1 MRGRGTFALPVAGFA
16 VILVAWEIAGR
27 MLGDMLLS
35 PPSTVLPL
43 LVSILGEGRA
53 LHELADSMAQ
63 MLVGFALACMI
74 GMPLGTLMG
83 RVRFIDALVHPWIS
97 MLVVTS
103 VAALVPIVILLL
115 GTGMAMRVGIV
126 FLGSV
131 GYVLLTAYHG
141 ARGIDAKLVDAARS
155 FSVGG
160 VALYCKV
167 LLPALYPYLVT
178 GARLGLI
185 HAIRAIIM
193 AEMFVVTGYGGLIFQ
208 TGLDLS
214 VGPLLAYLMLL
225 MIFSTT
231 ATAILQ
237 QIGNATAPWYE
248 ARQHLRD

>member
-1 MRGRGTFALPVAGFA
+1 MRGRSFALGIAGFGI
-16 VILVAWEIAGR
+16 ILVGWEIAGR

-35 PPSTVLPL
+35 PPSTVLSL
-43 LVSILGEGRA
+43 LISILAEGRA
-53 LHELADSMAQ
+53 LRELVNSMGQ
-63 MLVGFALACMI
+63 MLLGFALACLI
-74 GMPLGTLMG
+74 GMPLGTMMG
-83 RVRFIDALVHPWIS
+83 RVRFIDALVHPWVS

-115 GTGMAMRVGIV
+115 GTGVAMRVAIV

-141 ARGIDAKLVDAARS
+141 ARGIDARLVDAARS
-155 FSVGG
+155 FSVAG
-160 VALYCKV
+160 VALYRKV

-185 HAIRAIIM
+185 HAIRAMIM
-193 AEMFVVTGYGGLIFQ
+193 AEMFVITGYGGLIFQ

-214 VGPLLAYLMLL
+214 VGPLLAYLLLL
-225 MIFSTT
+225 MIFSAT

-237 QIGNATAPWYE
+237 RIGNATARWYE
-248 ARQHLRD
+248 ARQHLGD

>member
-1 MRGRGTFALPVAGFA
+1 MVGRSNFVLAIAGFA
-16 VILVAWEIAGR
+16 VILIGWEIAGR

-43 LVSILGEGRA
+43 LISIIEEGRA
-53 LHELADSMAQ
+53 LRALADSMAQ
-63 MLVGFALACMI
+63 MLLGFALACMI
-74 GMPLGTLMG
+74 GMPVGTMMG
-83 RVRFIDALVHPWIS
+83 RIRFIDALVHPWVS

-103 VAALVPIVILLL
+103 VAALVPIVMLLL
-115 GTGMAMRVGIV
+115 GTGLTMRVAIV

-155 FSVGG
+155 FSITGVG
-160 VALYCKV
+160 LYRKV

-185 HAIRAIIM
+185 HAIRAMIM
-193 AEMFVVTGYGGLIFQ
+193 AEMFVITGYGGLIFQ

-214 VGPLLAYLMLL
+214 VGPLLAYLLLL
-225 MIFSTT
+225 MIFSTS

-237 QIGNATAPWYE
+237 RIGNATAPWYE
-248 ARQHLRD
+248 ARQQLRD

>member
-1 MRGRGTFALPVAGFA
+1 MLGRSFALGIAGFGI
-16 VILVAWEIAGR
+16 ILVGWEIAGR

-35 PPSTVLPL
+35 PPSTVLSL
-43 LVSILGEGRA
+43 LISILVEGRA
-53 LHELADSMAQ
+53 LRELVNSMGQ
-63 MLVGFALACMI
+63 MLLGFALACLI
-74 GMPLGTLMG
+74 GMPLGTMMG
-83 RVRFIDALVHPWIS
+83 RVRFIDALVHPWVS

-115 GTGMAMRVGIV
+115 GTGVAMRVAIV

-141 ARGIDAKLVDAARS
+141 ARGIDARLVDAARS
-155 FSVGG
+155 FSIAG
-160 VALYCKV
+160 VALYRKV

-185 HAIRAIIM
+185 HAIRAMIM
-193 AEMFVVTGYGGLIFQ
+193 AEMFVITGYGGLIFQ

-214 VGPLLAYLMLL
+214 VGPLLAYLLLL

-237 QIGNATAPWYE
+237 RIGNATARWYE
-248 ARQHLRD
+248 ARQDLGD

>member
-1 MRGRGTFALPVAGFA
+1 MRGRSFALGIAGFGI
-16 VILVAWEIAGR
+16 ILVGWEIAGR

-35 PPSTVLPL
+35 PPSTVLSL
-43 LVSILGEGRA
+43 LISILAEGRA
-53 LHELADSMAQ
+53 LRELVNSMGQ
-63 MLVGFALACMI
+63 MLLGFALACLI
-74 GMPLGTLMG
+74 GMPLGTMMG
-83 RVRFIDALVHPWIS
+83 RVRFIDALVHPWVS

-115 GTGMAMRVGIV
+115 GTGVAMRVAIV

-141 ARGIDAKLVDAARS
+141 ARGIDARLVDAARS
-155 FSVGG
+155 FSIAG
-160 VALYCKV
+160 VALYRKV

-185 HAIRAIIM
+185 HAIRAMIM
-193 AEMFVVTGYGGLIFQ
+193 AEMFVITGYGGLIFQ

-214 VGPLLAYLMLL
+214 VGPLLAYLLLL
-225 MIFSTT
+225 MIFSAT

-237 QIGNATAPWYE
+237 RIGNATARWYE
-248 ARQHLRD
+248 ARQDLGD

>member
-1 MRGRGTFALPVAGFA
+1 MLGRSFALGIAGFGI
-16 VILVAWEIAGR
+16 ILVGWEIAGR

-35 PPSTVLPL
+35 PPSTVLSL
-43 LVSILGEGRA
+43 LISILAEGRA
-53 LHELADSMAQ
+53 LRELVNSMGQ
-63 MLVGFALACMI
+63 MLLGFALACLI
-74 GMPLGTLMG
+74 GMPLGTMMG
-83 RVRFIDALVHPWIS
+83 RVRFIDALVRPWVS

-115 GTGMAMRVGIV
+115 GTGVAMRVAIV

-141 ARGIDAKLVDAARS
+141 ARGIDARLVDAARS
-155 FSVGG
+155 FSIAG
-160 VALYCKV
+160 VALYRKV

-185 HAIRAIIM
+185 HAIRAMIM
-193 AEMFVVTGYGGLIFQ
+193 AEMFVITGYGGLIFQ

-214 VGPLLAYLMLL
+214 VGPLLAYLLLL

-237 QIGNATAPWYE
+237 RIGNATARWYE
-248 ARQHLRD
+248 ARQDLGD

>member
-1 MRGRGTFALPVAGFA
+1 MPSRSSFALAIAGFGVMLA
-16 VILVAWEIAGR
+16 VWEIAGR

-43 LVSILGEGRA
+43 LISILAEGRA
-53 LHELADSMAQ
+53 LRELADSMGQ
-63 MLVGFALACMI
+63 MLVGFVLACLI
-74 GMPLGTLMG
+74 GMPLGTIMG
-83 RVRFIDALVHPWIS
+83 RVRFIDALVRPWVS
-97 MLVVTS
+97 LLVVTS

-115 GTGMAMRVGIV
+115 GTGVAMRVAIV

-155 FSVGG
+155 FSVAG
-160 VALYCKV
+160 VALYRKV

-185 HAIRAIIM
+185 HAIRAMIM
-193 AEMFVVTGYGGLIFQ
+193 AEMFVITGYGGLIFQ

-214 VGPLLAYLMLL
+214 VGPLLAYLVLL

-237 QIGNATAPWYE
+237 RIGNATAPWYE
-248 ARQHLRD
+248 ARQQLVD

>member
-1 MRGRGTFALPVAGFA
+1 MVGRSNFVLAIAGFG
-16 VILVAWEIAGR
+16 VILIGWEIAGR

-35 PPSTVLPL
+35 PPSMVLPL
-43 LVSILGEGRA
+43 LISILAEGHA
-53 LHELADSMAQ
+53 LRELANSMGQ
-63 MLVGFALACMI
+63 MLVGFALACLI
-74 GMPLGTLMG
+74 GMPMGIMMG
-83 RVRFIDALVHPWIS
+83 RIRVIDALIRPWVS

-115 GTGMAMRVGIV
+115 GTGMAMRVAIV

-141 ARGIDAKLVDAARS
+141 ARGIDPNLVDAARS
-155 FSVGG
+155 FSVAR
-160 VALYCKV
+160 VALYRKV
-167 LLPALYPYLVT
+167 LLPALYPYLIT

-185 HAIRAIIM
+185 HAIRAMIV
-193 AEMFVVTGYGGLIFQ
+193 AEMFVITGYGGLIFQ

-214 VGPLLAYLMLL
+214 LGPLLAYLLLL

-237 QIGNATAPWYE
+237 RIGNATAPWYE
-248 ARQHLRD
+248 ARQHLRA

>member
-1 MRGRGTFALPVAGFA
+1 MLGRSFALGIAGFGI
-16 VILVAWEIAGR
+16 ILVGWEIAGR

-35 PPSTVLPL
+35 PPSTVLSL
-43 LVSILGEGRA
+43 LISILAEGRA
-53 LHELADSMAQ
+53 LRELVNSMGQ
-63 MLVGFALACMI
+63 MLLGFALACLI
-74 GMPLGTLMG
+74 GMPLGTMMG
-83 RVRFIDALVHPWIS
+83 RVRFIDALVHPWVS

-115 GTGMAMRVGIV
+115 GTGVAMRVAIV

-141 ARGIDAKLVDAARS
+141 ARGIDARLVDAARS
-155 FSVGG
+155 FSIAG
-160 VALYCKV
+160 VALYRKV

-185 HAIRAIIM
+185 HAIRAMIM
-193 AEMFVVTGYGGLIFQ
+193 AEMFVITGYGGLIFQ

-214 VGPLLAYLMLL
+214 VGPLLAYLLLL

-237 QIGNATAPWYE
+237 GIGNATARWYE
-248 ARQHLRD
+248 AKQHLDD

>member
-1 MRGRGTFALPVAGFA
+1 MVGRSNFALAIAGFGI
-16 VILVAWEIAGR
+16 ILVGWEIAGR
-27 MLGDMLLS
+27 MLGDMLLA

-43 LVSILGEGRA
+43 LISILAEGRA
-53 LHELADSMAQ
+53 LRELANSMGQ
-63 MLVGFALACMI
+63 MLVGFALACLI
-74 GMPLGTLMG
+74 GMPLGTMMG
-83 RVRFIDALVHPWIS
+83 RIRVIDALIRPWVS

-115 GTGMAMRVGIV
+115 GTGMAMRVAIV

-141 ARGIDAKLVDAARS
+141 ARGIDPNLVDAARS
-155 FSVGG
+155 FSVAR
-160 VALYCKV
+160 VALYRKV

-185 HAIRAIIM
+185 HAIRAMIV
-193 AEMFVVTGYGGLIFQ
+193 AEMFVITGYGGLIFQ

-214 VGPLLAYLMLL
+214 VGPLLAYLLLL

-231 ATAILQ
+231 ATAIFQ
-237 QIGNATAPWYE
+237 RIGNATAPWYE
-248 ARQHLRD
+248 ARQHLRS

>member
-1 MRGRGTFALPVAGFA
+1 MRGRSFALGIAGFGI
-16 VILVAWEIAGR
+16 ILVGWEIAGR

-35 PPSTVLPL
+35 PPSTVLSL
-43 LVSILGEGRA
+43 LISILVEGRA
-53 LHELADSMAQ
+53 LRELVNSMGQ
-63 MLVGFALACMI
+63 MLLGFALACLI
-74 GMPLGTLMG
+74 GMPLGTMMG
-83 RVRFIDALVHPWIS
+83 RVRFIDALVHPWVS

-115 GTGMAMRVGIV
+115 GTGVAMRVAIV

-141 ARGIDAKLVDAARS
+141 ARGIDARLVDAARS
-155 FSVGG
+155 FSIAG
-160 VALYCKV
+160 VALYRKV

-185 HAIRAIIM
+185 HAIRAMIM
-193 AEMFVVTGYGGLIFQ
+193 AEMFVITGYGGLIFQ

-214 VGPLLAYLMLL
+214 VGPLLAYLLLL

-237 QIGNATAPWYE
+237 RIGNATARWYE
-248 ARQHLRD
+248 ARQDLGD

>member
-1 MRGRGTFALPVAGFA
+1 MRGRSFALGIAGFGI
-16 VILVAWEIAGR
+16 ILVGWEIAGR

-35 PPSTVLPL
+35 PPSTVLSL
-43 LVSILGEGRA
+43 LISILAEGRA
-53 LHELADSMAQ
+53 LRELVNSMGQ
-63 MLVGFALACMI
+63 MLLGFALACLI
-74 GMPLGTLMG
+74 GMPLGTMMG
-83 RVRFIDALVHPWIS
+83 RVRFIDALVHPWVS

-115 GTGMAMRVGIV
+115 GTGVAMRVAIV

-141 ARGIDAKLVDAARS
+141 ARGIDASLVDTARS
-155 FSVGG
+155 FSIAG
-160 VALYCKV
+160 VALYRKV

-185 HAIRAIIM
+185 HAIRAMIM
-193 AEMFVVTGYGGLIFQ
+193 AEMFVITGYGGLIFQ

-214 VGPLLAYLMLL
+214 VGPLLAYLLLL

-237 QIGNATAPWYE
+237 RIGNATARWYE
-248 ARQHLRD
+248 ARQDLGD

>member
-1 MRGRGTFALPVAGFA
+1 MLGRSFALGIAGFGI
-16 VILVAWEIAGR
+16 ILVGWEIAGR

-35 PPSTVLPL
+35 PPSTVLSL
-43 LVSILGEGRA
+43 LISILAEGRA
-53 LHELADSMAQ
+53 LRELVNSMGQ
-63 MLVGFALACMI
+63 MLLGFALACLI
-74 GMPLGTLMG
+74 GMPLGTMMG
-83 RVRFIDALVHPWIS
+83 RVRFIDALVHPWVS

-115 GTGMAMRVGIV
+115 GTGVAMRVAIV

-141 ARGIDAKLVDAARS
+141 ARGIDARLVEAARS
-155 FSVGG
+155 FSIAG
-160 VALYCKV
+160 VALYRKV

-185 HAIRAIIM
+185 HAIRAMIM
-193 AEMFVVTGYGGLIFQ
+193 AEMFVITGYGGLIFQ

-214 VGPLLAYLMLL
+214 VGPLLAYLLLL
-225 MIFSTT
+225 MIFSAT

-237 QIGNATAPWYE
+237 RIGNATARWYE
-248 ARQHLRD
+248 ARQDLGD

>member
-1 MRGRGTFALPVAGFA
+1 MLGRSFALGIAGFGI
-16 VILVAWEIAGR
+16 ILVGWEIAGR

-35 PPSTVLPL
+35 PPSTVLSL
-43 LVSILGEGRA
+43 LISILAEGRA
-53 LHELADSMAQ
+53 LRELVNSMGQ
-63 MLVGFALACMI
+63 MLLGFALACLI
-74 GMPLGTLMG
+74 GMPLGTMMG
-83 RVRFIDALVHPWIS
+83 RVRFIDALVHPWVS

-115 GTGMAMRVGIV
+115 GTGVAMRVAIV

-141 ARGIDAKLVDAARS
+141 ARGIDARLVDAARS
-155 FSVGG
+155 FSIAG
-160 VALYCKV
+160 VALYRKV

-185 HAIRAIIM
+185 HAIRAMIM
-193 AEMFVVTGYGGLIFQ
+193 AEMFVITGYGGLIFQ

-214 VGPLLAYLMLL
+214 VGPLLAYLLLL
-225 MIFSTT
+225 MIFSAT

-237 QIGNATAPWYE
+237 RIGNATARWYE
-248 ARQHLRD
+248 ARQDLGD

>member
-1 MRGRGTFALPVAGFA
+1 MPGRSNFVLATAGFA
-16 VILVAWEIAGR
+16 VTLAGWEIAGR
-27 MLGDMLLS
+27 MLNDMLLS

-43 LVSILGEGRA
+43 LISMLAEERVLR
-53 LHELADSMAQ
+53 ELAHSMGQ
-63 MLVGFALACMI
+63 MFVGFALACLI

-83 RVRFIDALVHPWIS
+83 RVRFIDALVRPWIS
-97 MLVVTS
+97 LLVVIS

-115 GTGMAMRVGIV
+115 GTGMAMRVAIV

-155 FSVGG
+155 FSLAGVG
-160 VALYCKV
+160 LYRKV
-167 LLPALYPYLVT
+167 LLPALYPYLIT

-193 AEMFVVTGYGGLIFQ
+193 AEMFVITGYGGLIFQ

-214 VGPLLAYLMLL
+214 VAPLLAYLLLL

-237 QIGNATAPWYE
+237 RFGNATAPWYE
-248 ARQHLRD
+248 ARQHSAD

>member
-1 MRGRGTFALPVAGFA
+1 MRGRGTFALPVAGFT

-53 LHELADSMAQ
+53 LYELADSMGQ
-63 MLVGFALACMI
+63 MLVGFALACLI

-115 GTGMAMRVGIV
+115 GTGMAMRVAIV

-237 QIGNATAPWYE
+237 RIGNATAPWYE
-248 ARQHLRD
+248 ARQDLRD

>member
-1 MRGRGTFALPVAGFA
+1 MRGRSSIALTITGFS
-16 VILVAWEIAGR
+16 VVFVAWEIAGR

-35 PPSTVLPL
+35 PPSAVLPL
-43 LVSILGEGRA
+43 LVSILAEGRA
-53 LHELADSMAQ
+53 LRELASSMGQ
-63 MLVGFALACMI
+63 MLMGFALACLI
-74 GMPLGTLMG
+74 GMPLGTMMG
-83 RVRFIDALVHPWIS
+83 RARAIDALVHPWVS

-115 GTGMAMRVGIV
+115 GTGLAMRVAIV

-155 FSVGG
+155 FSVAG
-160 VALYCKV
+160 VGLYSKV

-185 HAIRAIIM
+185 HAIRAMIV
-193 AEMFVVTGYGGLIFQ
+193 AEMFVITGYGGLIFQ

-214 VGPLLAYLMLL
+214 VGPLLAYLLLL

-231 ATAILQ
+231 ATTILQ
-237 QIGNATAPWYE
+237 RIGNATAPWYE
-248 ARQHLRD
+248 ARQRLGE